1 MSNAETLSRQTL
13 EETPARV
20 LAFLRGVGT
29 SAVIRTALAGRGYSA
44 EEHAQGWEL
53 LHRVSGYRDPKA
65 ASTDDTD
72 AQKAIAALDAWDE
85 PNFRVS
91 RAALERLHPAQAAF
105 VFDGLEAQVG
115 AGAVLS
121 VRTFLDRLDALESAP
136 ERTAT
141 RNADLAALATLAKRG
156 ITKDERKRV
165 RKLVESAQAMGAP
178 AEADADSTAEARRAD
193 LVTLRAWFDDW
204 SETARTAITRRDHL
218 IRLGLAKRKKA
229 AKRAEGDEE
238 GKGGAEG

>member
-1 MSNAETLSRQTL
+1 MTSAKNLSRQTL

-29 SAVIRTALAGRGYSA
+29 SAVIRTALAGRGYSS

-65 ASTDDTD
+65 APTDETE

-85 PNFRVS
+85 PTFRVS
-91 RAALERLHPAQAAF
+91 RAALERLHPEQAAF
-105 VFDGLEAQVG
+105 VFEGLSAQVG

-121 VRTFLDRLDALESAP
+121 VCAFLDRLDALESAP
-136 ERTAT
+136 ERITT
-141 RNADLAALATLAKRG
+141 RNADHAALATLVKRG
-156 ITKDERKRV
+156 ITSAERMRV
-165 RKLVESAQAMGAP
+165 RKLVQMAQAIGAP
-178 AEADADSTAEARRAD
+178 AEVDADPTADARRSD
-193 LVTLRAWFDDW
+193 LVALRAWFDDW
-204 SETARTAITRRDHL
+204 SETARTVITRRDHL

-229 AKRAEGDEE
+229 AKRAEGGEE
-238 GKGGAEG
+238 GKGGTEG